1 MNRRHAMIAAAA
13 LLLGAEV
20 HAQSIVIPAPRQQTA
35 VALRHVDL
43 RTCVAGAQPIADG
56 WLVFDRGRILGVGA
70 EPADAALIPA
80 DAQVI
85 DAKGLVVA
93 PGLWESAT
101 TLGLIETTQVE
112 ATDDTKEFGDFRP
125 EIRASTATNPDSDLP
140 PVARNAGVL
149 MVHTFPEGG
158 VLAGHA
164 SAMRLDGWTIAD
176 RTVRPDAG
184 MVLRWPLMDVLPP
197 SATTKPADEQRKAR
211 DKALDA
217 INRFFDQAEAYV
229 RARAADPTLP
239 QDTRFESMRGV
250 LAGTEPLLLEAAWPS
265 QAQAA
270 LQWCTRR
277 GYRCVLVGGTAAAE
291 LAPMLKGRDVP
302 VIVTGIHR
310 LPLRERDAVDAP
322 FTLPARLAAA
332 GLRFSICT
340 GGEPAH
346 VRHLPAQCG
355 TAVAHGLDRG
365 RALEAVTRVPA
376 ELAGCGDLYGTL
388 EVGKSAT
395 LVLFTGDPFELTST
409 VRRAWIDGGE
419 LDLTDRQKRMRL
431 KYQEKDLQRQPVQPP
446 PPQAAP
452 AAPVP

>member
-1 MNRRHAMIAAAA
+1 MNRMHALLATVA
-13 LLLGAEV
+13 LLLPAV
-20 HAQSIVIPAPRQQTA
+20 AHAQSIVIPAPRQQTA
-35 VALRHVDL
+35 VVLRHVDL
-43 RTCVAGAQPIADG
+43 RTCVAGAQPITDG
-56 WLVFDRGRILGVGA
+56 WIVFDRGQVLGLGA
-70 EPADAALIPA
+70 EPADAKLIPQ

-85 DAKGLVVA
+85 DAKGLVA
-93 PGLWESAT
+93 TPGLWESAT

-112 ATDDTKEFGDFRP
+112 ATDDTREFGDFHP
-125 EIRASTATNPDSDLP
+125 EIRAATATNPDSDLP

-158 VLAGHA
+158 VLSGHA

-184 MVLRWPLMDVLPP
+184 MVLRWPMMDVLPP
-197 SATTKPADEQRKAR
+197 SATQKPADEQRKAR
-211 DKALDA
+211 DRVLASIDR
-217 INRFFDQAEAYV
+217 IFDQAEAYV
-229 RARAADPTLP
+229 RARATDASLP
-239 QDTRFESMRGV
+239 VDTRFESMRGV
-250 LAGTEPLLLEAAWPS
+250 LAGTEPLLVEAAWPS

-277 GYRCVLVGGTAAAE
+277 GYRMTLVGGTAAAD
-291 LAPMLKGRDVP
+291 LAPMLKERDVP

-332 GLRFSICT
+332 GVRFSICT

-355 TAVAHGLDRG
+355 TAVAYGLDRG
-365 RALEAVTRVPA
+365 RALEAVTRVAA
-376 ELAGCGDLYGTL
+376 ELAGCADRYGTL

-419 LDLTDRQKRMRL
+419 LDLSDRQKRMRL
-431 KYQEKDLQRQPVQPP
+431 KYGEKELQRKPTQPP
-446 PPQAAP
+446 APQAAP